1 MAHYATT
8 DSQGVA
14 GRTLATF
21 GHIMERA
28 AARLAHHRVYTTTLN
43 ELRTLNDRDLA
54 DLGLSRS
61 MLRQVA
67 RDAADRKV
75 AL

>member
-8 DSQGVA
+8 ETQSVT
-14 GRTLATF
+14 GRVRATF
-21 GHIMERA
+21 GHMMERA
-28 AARLAHHRVYTTTLN
+28 AARLAHNRIYSNTLN

-67 RDAADRKV
+67 RDAADSKV